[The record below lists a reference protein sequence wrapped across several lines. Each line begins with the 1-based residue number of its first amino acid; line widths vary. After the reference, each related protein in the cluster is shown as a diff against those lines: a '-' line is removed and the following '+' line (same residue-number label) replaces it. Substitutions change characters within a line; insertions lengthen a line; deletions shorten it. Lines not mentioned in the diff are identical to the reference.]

1 MVLIKDGAVVD
12 DAWRAVGDDD
22 DLPDGKVIVTLDRWR
37 GARDSLIRRNAAIG
51 VRLRSDQA
59 AAEIAA
65 DVDRFAVV
73 ALEFPVFTDG
83 RAFTSARLLRERYGF
98 TGEIRAIGNVLRDQI
113 LFMTRCGFD
122 AFEMDSPGAADDWR
136 AALPRTYQSSTSV
149 QPKKPRPRASRTE
162 TRSGSPTRTLRCR
175 STRSE

>member
-51 VRLRSDQA
+51 VRLRSDQP
-59 AAEIAA
+59 AAEIAE

-98 TGEIRAIGNVLRDQI
+98 TGEIRAVGNVLRDQI

-136 AALPRTYQSSTSV
+136 AALAEIDVFYQAAAD
-149 QPKKPRPRASRTE
+149 RRAGVLELRHS
-162 TRSGSPTRTLRCR
+162 RSGVTDRRGSRLQF
-175 STRSE
+175 